1 MLRTILVSVL
11 AAALLSACAQADT
24 TPPPNLGEFERI
36 EAGFASIT
44 SQELNQA
51 ISYLASPE
59 LEGRR
64 SGTEGNAR
72 AGEFIAKE
80 FFETGVRTLGSDYF
94 QNFSFTNVE
103 RPDIPIATLET
114 WRERGWKINFFG
126 RNVIGILEG
135 TDKKDEYVFLT
146 AHYDHLG
153 IQGNTTYPGAD
164 DNASG
169 TAAVLEI
176 AGAFGTLLE
185 QGIRPQRSIVFAL
198 FDAEEWGLWGS
209 EYFVE
214 HSPVPLENIV
224 AVINFD
230 MVGRNKTGNVDVIGS
245 AEIDDFATRNPGLS
259 DALGRA
265 NAVLGFNLNLPT
277 KEGRREQIF
286 FRSDHASF
294 FFARDESNR
303 IPVLFLTSGLHDD
316 YHKPSDTR
324 DKINS
329 KKARDITRLAF
340 LAAWYIADHNN
351 IPVFYDK

>member
-1 MLRTILVSVL
+1 MFRIILVSVL
-11 AAALLSACAQADT
+11 AAVMLSACAQADT
-24 TPPPNLGEFERI
+24 APSPNLGELEHI

-51 ISYLASPE
+51 ISYLAGPK

-64 SGTEGNAR
+64 NGTGGNTK

-80 FFETGVRTLGSDYF
+80 FSGAGVRTLGSGYF
-94 QNFSFTNVE
+94 QIFSFADVE
-103 RPDIPIATLET
+103 KPDIPMATLET
-114 WRERGWKINFFG
+114 WRQRGWKINFFG

-153 IQGNTTYPGAD
+153 IQGDTTYPGAD

-176 AGAFGTLLE
+176 AEAFGTLLE

-224 AVINFD
+224 AVINLD
-230 MVGRNKTGNVDVIGS
+230 MVGRNNDRYLETYGS
-245 AEIDDFATRNPGLS
+245 PDIADFTKRNPELWE
-259 DALGRA
+259 ALERA
-265 NAVLGFNLNLPT
+265 NTVLGFKLELPAEKG
-277 KEGRREQIF
+277 KEEQIF

-294 FFARDESNR
+294 FFARPEGKR
-303 IPVLFLTSGLHDD
+303 IPVVFLTSGLHKD
-316 YHKPSDTR
+316 YHEPSDTA
-324 DKINS
+324 DKINYS
-329 KKARDITRLAF
+329 KLRNIARLAF
-340 LAAWYIADHNN
+340 LTAWIIADQEKMPIFH
-351 IPVFYDK
+351 DK